1 MTNQKP
7 SDLTTAAGQPWADN
21 QYSQTAGD
29 RGPVLL
35 QDYDLLEKLAHF
47 DRERIPER
55 VVHAKGAGAKGV
67 FELENDMSQYTKADL
82 FNGVGKQTRSFYDS
96 HKLLAKKV
104 IRTRSA
110 MCAALP

>member
-1 MTNQKP
+1 MNTYNHRSTFKLYTINLINEREVRHYDQSKAIGFK
-7 SDLTTAAGQPWADN
+7 TTAAGQPWADN
-21 QYSQTAGD
+21 QHSQTAGD

-67 FELENDMSQYTKADL
+67 FELET
-82 FNGVGKQTRSFYDS
+82 T
-96 HKLLAKKV
+96 
-104 IRTRSA
+104 
-110 MCAALP
+110 